1 MERGGDR
8 RQCGWKFLGKAKGKI
23 FDFLIYYDQLKK
35 KDYEKKQE
43 TKLSTTLSSMKN
55 KTRFKILHK
64 SHINTLLA
72 GRADFETPSVHAKV
86 VIIICLILIIGIG
99 KRTSQISNTRIGLF
113 FAK

>member
-1 MERGGDR
+1 M
-8 RQCGWKFLGKAKGKI
+8 
-23 FDFLIYYDQLKK
+23 KK
-35 KDYEKKQE
+35 NQE

-86 VIIICLILIIGIG
+86 VIVICLILIIGIG
-99 KRTSQISNTRIGLF
+99 KRTSQISNTRIGLCL
-113 FAK
+113 AK